1 MSISVANWLPVRAD
15 TFDRVFS
22 ELKAAGTR
30 VLPILYNDESG
41 QKTLLSKLRRLFA
54 SPSAQKQLIGQMVQL
69 AVSHDLDGWNL
80 DFETDEPVTAQDA
93 ASLASFVD
101 NLANALHAHQKVLSI
116 DLDSWRQEDNPF
128 WKHQPLY
135 NHSLL
140 NATALDKAITMS
152 TYER

>member
-1 MSISVANWLPVRAD
+1 MTPR
-15 TFDRVFS
+15 
-22 ELKAAGTR
+22 
-30 VLPILYNDESG
+30 
-41 QKTLLSKLRRLFA
+41 LLT
-54 SPSAQKQLIGQMVQL
+54 
-69 AVSHDLDGWNL
+69 
-80 DFETDEPVTAQDA
+80 ETDEPVTAQDA

-101 NLANALHAHQKVLSI
+101 KLAVALHKHQKVLSI

-152 TYER
+152 TYERSYNDFVVFVGRMLEDYAPTAGTQTVQTHTADSYALRCASTHWALCAPQNTGTRP